1 MKKLSRWGIGPVF
14 ASLSILYGVA
24 TMVISRYCYPVFV
37 IRIIPDRFLEIAG
50 IVLILLGVPFFLV
63 SVVMV
68 TRAYNADQL
77 VTGGV
82 FRCCRHPLYASWVV
96 LIVPGIV
103 LLLKSWLSVTTPVFM
118 YVILYFL
125 VKKEEIYL
133 ENRFGDEY
141 VQYKNRVP
149 CIIPYG
155 ILSKKRT

>member
-14 ASLSILYGVA
+14 ASLSILYGAA
-24 TMVISRYCYPVFV
+24 TIVISRYWHPLFE
-37 IRIIPDRFLEIAG
+37 IRIIPDRILEIAG

-63 SVVMV
+63 SVKMV

-103 LLLKSWLSVTTPVFM
+103 LLLKSWLSATIPMFM

-133 ENRFGDEY
+133 ENRFGHEY
-141 VQYKNRVP
+141 VLYKKRVP
-149 CIIPYG
+149 CLLPYG
-155 ILSKKRT
+155 MVLKKRT